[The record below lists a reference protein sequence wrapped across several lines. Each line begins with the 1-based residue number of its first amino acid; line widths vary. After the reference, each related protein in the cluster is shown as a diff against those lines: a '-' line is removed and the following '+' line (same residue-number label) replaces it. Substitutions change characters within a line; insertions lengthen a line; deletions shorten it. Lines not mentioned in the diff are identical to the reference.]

1 MAYCLIRKN
10 DCMTARGAF
19 LPRDFGIGRLFN
31 SVSDAVII
39 GDVESGTIVLWN
51 RAAEQLF
58 GYPAAEALGQ
68 PISLIVAESLRAQH
82 AAGLARYRK
91 LHIGR
96 LVGRTKPAEVTG
108 RTKDGREVP
117 VELTLSPIEGD
128 PSHLLAIVRDM
139 TDREAVRV
147 SKELES
153 QRREFFAMASH
164 ELKTPL
170 TSMSGYLQLAERYL
184 DRGRTDAALTAL
196 RSGRARVEEMATL
209 IDDLLNASRLEAGRF
224 PVRPERID
232 LRATIAKALERYSP
246 DEQLRIQRSAASAA
260 VMVNADP
267 LRIQQ
272 VADNLVSNA
281 LKYGQEKPIFIDV
294 REELG
299 QAVMRVRD
307 QGIGIPDA
315 DRSQL
320 FLAFY
325 RTSNS
330 TSIGGTGLGLFISR
344 RVAELHGG
352 RVLLERTGPEGSTF
366 ALFLPLAD

>member
-1 MAYCLIRKN
+1 MAV
-10 DCMTARGAF
+10 MTSPGAF

-31 SVSDAVII
+31 SVSDAIII
-39 GDVESGTIVLWN
+39 GDIESGTIVLWN
-51 RAAEQLF
+51 RAAEELF
-58 GYPAAEALGQ
+58 GYSAAEALGQ
-68 PISLIVAESLRAQH
+68 PISLIVAEHLRAQH

-91 LHIGR
+91 LRTGP
-96 LVGRTKPAEVTG
+96 LVGRTKPAEVTA

-117 VELTLSPIEGD
+117 IELTLSLIEGD
-128 PSHLLAIVRDM
+128 PSHLLAIVRDV

-147 SKELES
+147 SKELEG

-184 DRGRTDAALTAL
+184 DRGRTDAALAAL
-196 RSGRARVEEMATL
+196 KSGRARIGEMSSL

-232 LRATIAKALERYSP
+232 LRTTVTQALERYGP
-246 DEQLRIQRSAASAA
+246 DEQLRLQQTIASRP
-260 VMVNADP
+260 VIVNADP
-267 LRIQQ
+267 MRIQQ

-281 LKYGQEKPIFIDV
+281 LKYGQGKPIFIEV

-307 QGIGIPDA
+307 QGIGIPDG

-330 TSIGGTGLGLFISR
+330 ANIGGTGLGLFISR
-344 RVAELHGG
+344 RVAELHAG
-352 RVLLERTGPEGSTF
+352 RVVLEQTGPQGSTF

>member
-1 MAYCLIRKN
+1 MRKN
-10 DCMTARGAF
+10 GSMTARGAF

-31 SVSDAVII
+31 SVSDAIII
-39 GDVESGTIVLWN
+39 GDIESGTIVLWN
-51 RAAEQLF
+51 RAAEELF
-58 GYPAAEALGQ
+58 GYPAEEALGQ
-68 PISLIVAESLRAQH
+68 PLSLIVAESLRAQH

-91 LHIGR
+91 LRTGP
-96 LVGRTKPAEVTG
+96 LVGRTKPAEVTA
-108 RTKDGREVP
+108 RTKDGREIP

-147 SKELES
+147 SKELEQ

-184 DRGRTDAALTAL
+184 DRGRADAALAAV
-196 RSGRARVEEMATL
+196 RSGRARVDEMSGL

-224 PVRPERID
+224 PVHLARVD
-232 LRATIAKALERYSP
+232 LRTIVTDALDRYGP
-246 DEQLRIQRSAASAA
+246 DEQPRMQRTLAPGP
-260 VMVNADP
+260 VVINADAI
-267 LRIQQ
+267 RVQQ

-281 LKYGQEKPIFIDV
+281 LKYGAGRPIFIDV

-299 QAVMRVRD
+299 QAVLRVRD
-307 QGIGIPDA
+307 QGIGVPDA

-325 RTSNS
+325 RTSN
-330 TSIGGTGLGLFISR
+330 TASIGGTGLGLFISR

-352 RVLLERTGPEGSTF
+352 RVVLEHTGPEGSAF
-366 ALFLPLAD
+366 ALWLPLAD

>member
-1 MAYCLIRKN
+1 MRKN
-10 DCMTARGAF
+10 CLVTSRGAF

-39 GDVESGTIVLWN
+39 GDIDSGTIVLWN
-51 RAAEQLF
+51 RAAEELF

-68 PISLIVAESLRAQH
+68 PLWLIVAESLRAQH
-82 AAGLARYRK
+82 AAGLERYRK
-91 LHIGR
+91 LRTGP

-108 RTKDGREVP
+108 RTKDGREIP
-117 VELTLSPIEGD
+117 VELTLSPIEEH

-139 TDREAVRV
+139 SDREAVRV
-147 SKELES
+147 SQELEH

-184 DRGRTDAALTAL
+184 DRGRTDAALNAV
-196 RSGRARVEEMATL
+196 RSGRARVDEMSRL
-209 IDDLLNASRLEAGRF
+209 IDDLLNASRLEVGRF
-224 PVRPERID
+224 PVHPERID
-232 LRATIAKALERYSP
+232 LRTAVADALERYGP
-246 DEQLRIQRSAASAA
+246 DDQDRMQRTLAPSAVVVS
-260 VMVNADP
+260 VDP
-267 LRIQQ
+267 LRIRQ

-281 LKYGQEKPIFIDV
+281 LKYGGGRPVYIDV

-299 QAVMRVRD
+299 QAVLRVRD
-307 QGIGIPDA
+307 EGIGVPDA
-315 DRSQL
+315 DRAQL

-330 TSIGGTGLGLFISR
+330 ANIGGTGLGLFISR

-352 RVLLERTGPEGSTF
+352 RVVLEQSGPEGSTF
-366 ALFLPLAD
+366 ALWLPLAD